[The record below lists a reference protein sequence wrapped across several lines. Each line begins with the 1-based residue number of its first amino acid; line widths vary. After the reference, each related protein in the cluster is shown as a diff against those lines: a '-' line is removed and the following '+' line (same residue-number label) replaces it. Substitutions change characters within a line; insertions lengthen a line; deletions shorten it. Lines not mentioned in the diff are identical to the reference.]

1 MRKLNRKW
9 QMLLYACSGF
19 GVNLLNLMMGSYLCS
34 ALLVGDFGKNPVALA
49 NQTYV
54 GKDLVV
60 AGAWAVFGIIAKI
73 IDGVIDIPMAS
84 FTDRL
89 QTRFGRRRPAIIIGL
104 VPMIAAY
111 LLFLVVPHPQGVSW
125 LNTVYY
131 GLILCVFF
139 SFYTLTMV
147 TYYATF
153 TEIVETEDERNFMSN
168 VKSVCD
174 IFYFIVG
181 YVIVAMILKGLNV
194 RIVALITLPLV
205 FTMLIPLFM
214 IKEPSTKGKVVLDNG
229 TRTVNL
235 WESLKYT
242 FKNRAFILWMIVIFF
257 MNMGVNLF
265 LGGINE
271 YFVSVGLSQM
281 IVMACSFAPVP
292 FTLIL
297 YNFIIK
303 KKGFGFAFRYV
314 LLTYAAGMIC
324 MFFVGLIKEGGMLK
338 TILAIVSGIICSFAV
353 GALFAVAYSIPS
365 QLAADEE
372 KETGVSHSAMYFA
385 IQGVF
390 SGIATGV
397 AQYGILT
404 ALKTAS
410 KDKTGLTAMGFMT
423 LICGV
428 AMIASFI
435 CTFFL
440 PRQITH
446 IGLPDKNEPAEN

>member
-34 ALLVGDFGKNPVALA
+34 ALLIGGFRGDAILY
-49 NQTYV
+49 QTYN
-54 GKDLVV
+54 GSNLVV
-60 AGAWAVFGIIAKI
+60 AGVWAAFVLIAKI

-89 QTRFGRRRPAIIIGL
+89 QSRFGRRRPSIVIGMI
-104 VPMIAAY
+104 PMIAAY
-111 LLFLVVPHPQGVSW
+111 LLFLVIPHPQGESIW
-125 LNTVYY
+125 NTIYY
-131 GLILCVFF
+131 GVILCVFY

-153 TEIVETEDERNFMSN
+153 TEIVETEDERVFMSN

-174 IFYFIVG
+174 IFYFILG
-181 YVIVAMILKGLNV
+181 YVVVRAMLNSMNV
-194 RIVALITLPLV
+194 RPVALIVLPLV
-205 FTMLIPLFM
+205 LTMTIPLFM

-229 TRTVNL
+229 TRMVNL
-235 WESLKYT
+235 VESLKYT

-257 MNMGVNLF
+257 MNFGVNLF

-271 YFVSVGLSQM
+271 YFSFTGLNM
-281 IVMACSFAPVP
+281 IFIMACSFAPVP

-297 YNFIIK
+297 YNKIIK

-314 LLTYAAGMIC
+314 LLTYGLGMVC
-324 MFFVGLIKEGGMLK
+324 MFFVGLIPASMNTLK
-338 TILAIVSGIICSFAV
+338 TVLSIVSGIICSFAI
-353 GALFAVAYSIPS
+353 GALFAVAYSVPS

-390 SGIATGV
+390 SGIATGL
-397 AQYGILT
+397 AQGVVLV
-404 ALKTAS
+404 ALKKAS
-410 KDKTGLTAMGFMT
+410 EGRTGLAAMSFMT
-423 LICGV
+423 LICGLGMLV
-428 AMIASFI
+428 SFI

-446 IGLPDKNEPAEN
+446 IGLPDKNETEE

>member
-1 MRKLNRKW
+1 MRKLDRKW

-34 ALLVGDFGKNPVALA
+34 ALLIGGFKGNAILY
-49 NQTYV
+49 QTYN
-54 GKDLVV
+54 GNNLVI
-60 AGAWAVFGIIAKI
+60 AGVWATFVLIAKI

-89 QTRFGRRRPAIIIGL
+89 QTRFGRRRPSIVIGL

-111 LLFLVVPHPQGVSW
+111 LLFLVIPHPQGESL
-125 LNTVYY
+125 LNTLYY
-131 GLILCVFF
+131 GIILCVFY

-153 TEIVETEDERNFMSN
+153 TEIVETQDERNFMSN

-174 IFYFIVG
+174 IFYFIIG
-181 YVIVAMILKGLNV
+181 YVVVRAMLNNMNV
-194 RIVALITLPLV
+194 RLVALVVLPLV
-205 FTMLIPLFM
+205 LTMLIPLFM
-214 IKEPSTKGKVVLDNG
+214 IKEPSTKGKIVLDNG

-235 WESLKYT
+235 IESLKYT
-242 FKNRAFILWMIVIFF
+242 FKNRSFILWMIVIFF
-257 MNMGVNLF
+257 MNFGVNLF

-271 YFVSVGLSQM
+271 YFSFTGLNM
-281 IVMACSFAPVP
+281 IFIMACSFAPVP

-297 YNFIIK
+297 YNRIIK

-314 LLTYAAGMIC
+314 LLTYGVGMVC
-324 MFFVGLIKEGGMLK
+324 MFFVGLLPAALN
-338 TILAIVSGIICSFAV
+338 TLRTVLSIVSGIICSFAV
-353 GALFAVAYSIPS
+353 GALFAVAYSVPS

-390 SGIATGV
+390 SGIATGL
-397 AQYGILT
+397 AQGVVLV
-404 ALKTAS
+404 ALKKAS
-410 KDKTGLTAMGFMT
+410 EGRTGLAAMSFLT

-428 AMIASFI
+428 GMLVSFI
-435 CTFFL
+435 CTFLL
-440 PRQITH
+440 PKQITR
-446 IGLPDKNEPAEN
+446 IGLDEQDK

>member
-1 MRKLNRKW
+1 MRKLNRKR

-34 ALLVGDFGKNPVALA
+34 ALLIGGFRGDAILY
-49 NQTYV
+49 QTYN
-54 GKDLVV
+54 GSNLVV
-60 AGAWAVFGIIAKI
+60 AGVWAAFVLIAKI

-89 QTRFGRRRPAIIIGL
+89 QSRFGRRRPSIVIGMI
-104 VPMIAAY
+104 PMIAAY
-111 LLFLVVPHPQGVSW
+111 LLFLVIPHPQGESIW
-125 LNTVYY
+125 NTIYY
-131 GLILCVFF
+131 GVILCVFY

-153 TEIVETEDERNFMSN
+153 TEIVETEDERVFMSN

-174 IFYFIVG
+174 IFYFILG
-181 YVIVAMILKGLNV
+181 YVVVRAMLNSMNV
-194 RIVALITLPLV
+194 RPVALIVLPLV
-205 FTMLIPLFM
+205 LTMTIPLFM

-229 TRTVNL
+229 TRMVNL
-235 WESLKYT
+235 VESLKYT

-257 MNMGVNLF
+257 MNFGVNLF

-271 YFVSVGLSQM
+271 YFSFTGLNM
-281 IVMACSFAPVP
+281 IFIMACSFAPVP

-297 YNFIIK
+297 YNKIIK

-314 LLTYAAGMIC
+314 LLTYGLGMVC
-324 MFFVGLIKEGGMLK
+324 MFFVGLIPASMNTLK
-338 TILAIVSGIICSFAV
+338 TVLSIVSGIICSFAI
-353 GALFAVAYSIPS
+353 GALFAVAYSVPS

-390 SGIATGV
+390 SGVATGL
-397 AQYGILT
+397 AQGVVLV
-404 ALKTAS
+404 ALKKAS
-410 KDKTGLTAMGFMT
+410 EGRTGLAAMSFLT
-423 LICGV
+423 LICGLGMLV
-428 AMIASFI
+428 SFI

-446 IGLPDKNEPAEN
+446 IGLPDKNEPEE

>member
-34 ALLVGDFGKNPVALA
+34 ALLIGGFRGDAILY
-49 NQTYV
+49 QTYN
-54 GKDLVV
+54 GSNLVV
-60 AGAWAVFGIIAKI
+60 AGVWAAFVLIAKI

-89 QTRFGRRRPAIIIGL
+89 QSRFGRRRPSIVIGMI
-104 VPMIAAY
+104 PMIAAY
-111 LLFLVVPHPQGVSW
+111 LLFLVIPHPQGESIW
-125 LNTVYY
+125 NTIYY
-131 GLILCVFF
+131 GVILCVFY

-153 TEIVETEDERNFMSN
+153 TEIVETEDERVFMSN

-174 IFYFIVG
+174 IFYFIIG
-181 YVIVAMILKGLNV
+181 YVVVRAMLNSMNV
-194 RIVALITLPLV
+194 RPVALIVLPLV
-205 FTMLIPLFM
+205 LTMTIPLFM

-229 TRTVNL
+229 TRMVNL
-235 WESLKYT
+235 VESLKYT

-257 MNMGVNLF
+257 MNFGVNLF

-271 YFVSVGLSQM
+271 YFSFTGLNM
-281 IVMACSFAPVP
+281 IFIMACSFAPVP

-297 YNFIIK
+297 YNRIIK

-314 LLTYAAGMIC
+314 LLTYGLGMVC
-324 MFFVGLIKEGGMLK
+324 MFFVGLIPASMNTLK
-338 TILAIVSGIICSFAV
+338 TVLSIVSGIICSFAV
-353 GALFAVAYSIPS
+353 GALFAVAYSVPS

-372 KETGVSHSAMYFA
+372 QETGVSHSAMYFA

-390 SGIATGV
+390 SGVATGL
-397 AQYGILT
+397 AQGVVLV
-404 ALKTAS
+404 ALKKAS
-410 KDKTGLTAMGFMT
+410 EGRTGLAAMSFMT
-423 LICGV
+423 LICGLGMLV
-428 AMIASFI
+428 SFI

-446 IGLPDKNEPAEN
+446 IGLPDKNETEE

>member
-1 MRKLNRKW
+1 MRKLDRKW

-34 ALLVGDFGKNPVALA
+34 ALLIGGFKGNAILY
-49 NQTYV
+49 QTYN
-54 GKDLVV
+54 GNNLVI
-60 AGAWAVFGIIAKI
+60 AGVWATFVLIAKI

-89 QTRFGRRRPAIIIGL
+89 QTRFGRRRPSIIIGL

-111 LLFLVVPHPQGVSW
+111 LLFLVIPHPQGESL
-125 LNTVYY
+125 LNTLYY
-131 GLILCVFF
+131 GIILCVFY

-153 TEIVETEDERNFMSN
+153 TEIVETQDERNFMSN

-174 IFYFIVG
+174 IFYFIIG
-181 YVIVAMILKGLNV
+181 YVVVRAMLNNMNV
-194 RIVALITLPLV
+194 RLVALVVLPLV
-205 FTMLIPLFM
+205 LTMLIPLFM
-214 IKEPSTKGKVVLDNG
+214 IKEPSTKGKIVLDNG

-235 WESLKYT
+235 IESLKYT
-242 FKNRAFILWMIVIFF
+242 FKNRSFILWMIVIFF
-257 MNMGVNLF
+257 MNFGVNLF

-271 YFVSVGLSQM
+271 YFSFTGLNM
-281 IVMACSFAPVP
+281 IFIMACSFAPVP

-297 YNFIIK
+297 YNRIIK

-314 LLTYAAGMIC
+314 LLTYGVGMVC
-324 MFFVGLIKEGGMLK
+324 MFFVGLLPAALN
-338 TILAIVSGIICSFAV
+338 TLRTVLSIVSGIICSFAV
-353 GALFAVAYSIPS
+353 GALFAVAYSVPS

-390 SGIATGV
+390 SGIATGL
-397 AQYGILT
+397 AQGVVLV
-404 ALKTAS
+404 ALKKAS
-410 KDKTGLTAMGFMT
+410 EGRTGLAAMSFLT

-428 AMIASFI
+428 GMLVSFL
-435 CTFFL
+435 CTFLL
-440 PRQITH
+440 PKQITR
-446 IGLPDKNEPAEN
+446 IGLDEQDK

>member
-34 ALLVGDFGKNPVALA
+34 ALLVGDFAKNPVALA
-49 NQTYV
+49 NQTFV

-89 QTRFGRRRPAIIIGL
+89 QTRFGRRRPALIIGL

-111 LLFLVVPHPQGVSW
+111 LLFLIVPRPQGISW

-131 GLILCVFF
+131 FAILCVFF

-181 YVIVAMILKGLNV
+181 YVVVAAILKGLNV
-194 RIVALITLPLV
+194 RIVALIVLPLV
-205 FTMLIPLFM
+205 LTMLIPLFM
-214 IKEPSTKGKVVLDNG
+214 IKEESTKGKVVLDNG

-235 WESLKYT
+235 IDSIRYT

-257 MNMGVNLF
+257 MNFGVNLF

-297 YNFIIK
+297 YNRIIK

-324 MFFVGLIKEGGMLK
+324 MFLVGLLAPNGMIK
-338 TILAIVSGIICSFAV
+338 TVAAIVSGIICSFAV

-390 SGIATGV
+390 SGVATGL
-397 AQYGILT
+397 AQYGVLT
-404 ALKTAS
+404 LLKKLS
-410 KDKTGLTAMGFMT
+410 EGKTGFTAMGFMT

-428 AMIASFI
+428 GMIVSFI

-440 PRQITH
+440 PKQITH
-446 IGLPDKNEPAEN
+446 IGLNDKNKSEK

>member
-34 ALLVGDFGKNPVALA
+34 ALLIGGFRGDAILY
-49 NQTYV
+49 QTYN
-54 GKDLVV
+54 GSNLVV
-60 AGAWAVFGIIAKI
+60 AGVWAAFVLIAKI

-89 QTRFGRRRPAIIIGL
+89 QSRFGRRRPSIVIGMI
-104 VPMIAAY
+104 PMIAAY
-111 LLFLVVPHPQGVSW
+111 LLFLVIPHPQGESIW
-125 LNTVYY
+125 NTIYY
-131 GLILCVFF
+131 GVILCVFY

-153 TEIVETEDERNFMSN
+153 TEIVETEDERVFMSN

-174 IFYFIVG
+174 IFYFILG
-181 YVIVAMILKGLNV
+181 YVVVRAMLNSMNV
-194 RIVALITLPLV
+194 RPVALIVLPLV
-205 FTMLIPLFM
+205 LTMTIPLFM

-229 TRTVNL
+229 TRMVNL
-235 WESLKYT
+235 VESLKYT

-257 MNMGVNLF
+257 MNFGVNLF

-271 YFVSVGLSQM
+271 YFSFTGLNM
-281 IVMACSFAPVP
+281 IFIMACSFAPVP

-297 YNFIIK
+297 YNRIIK

-314 LLTYAAGMIC
+314 LLTYGLGMVC
-324 MFFVGLIKEGGMLK
+324 MFFVGLIPASMNTLK
-338 TILAIVSGIICSFAV
+338 TVLSIVSGIICSFAV
-353 GALFAVAYSIPS
+353 GALFAVAYSVPS

-372 KETGVSHSAMYFA
+372 QETGVSHSAMYFA

-390 SGIATGV
+390 SGVATGL
-397 AQYGILT
+397 AQGVVLV
-404 ALKTAS
+404 ALKKAS
-410 KDKTGLTAMGFMT
+410 EGRTGLAAMSFMT
-423 LICGV
+423 LICGLGMLV
-428 AMIASFI
+428 SFI

-446 IGLPDKNEPAEN
+446 IGLPDKNEPEE

>member
-1 MRKLNRKW
+1 MRKLDRKW

-34 ALLVGDFGKNPVALA
+34 ALLIGGFKGNAILY
-49 NQTYV
+49 QTYN
-54 GKDLVV
+54 GNNLVI
-60 AGAWAVFGIIAKI
+60 AGVWATFVLIAKI

-89 QTRFGRRRPAIIIGL
+89 QTRFGRRRPSIIIGL

-111 LLFLVVPHPQGVSW
+111 LLFLVIPHPQGESL
-125 LNTVYY
+125 LNTLYY
-131 GLILCVFF
+131 GIILCVFY

-153 TEIVETEDERNFMSN
+153 TEIVETQDERNFMSN

-174 IFYFIVG
+174 IFYFIIG
-181 YVIVAMILKGLNV
+181 YVVVRAMLNNMNV
-194 RIVALITLPLV
+194 RLVALVVLPLV
-205 FTMLIPLFM
+205 LTMLIPLFM
-214 IKEPSTKGKVVLDNG
+214 IKEPSTKGKIVLDNG

-235 WESLKYT
+235 IESLKYT
-242 FKNRAFILWMIVIFF
+242 FQNRSFILWMIVIFF
-257 MNMGVNLF
+257 MNFGVNLF

-271 YFVSVGLSQM
+271 YFSFTGLNM
-281 IVMACSFAPVP
+281 IFIMACSFAPVP

-297 YNFIIK
+297 YNRIIK

-314 LLTYAAGMIC
+314 LLTYGVGMVC
-324 MFFVGLIKEGGMLK
+324 MFFVGLLPAALN
-338 TILAIVSGIICSFAV
+338 TLRTVLSIVSGIICSFAV
-353 GALFAVAYSIPS
+353 GALFAVAYSVPS

-390 SGIATGV
+390 SGIATGL
-397 AQYGILT
+397 AQGVVLV
-404 ALKTAS
+404 ALKKAS
-410 KDKTGLTAMGFMT
+410 EGRTGLAAMSFLT

-428 AMIASFI
+428 GMLVSFI
-435 CTFFL
+435 CTFLL
-440 PRQITH
+440 PKQITR
-446 IGLPDKNEPAEN
+446 IGLDEQDK

>member
-19 GVNLLNLMMGSYLCS
+19 GVNLLNLMMGTYLCS
-34 ALLVGDFGKNPVALA
+34 ALLVGGFQGKAILM
-49 NQTYV
+49 QTYT
-54 GKDLVV
+54 GSDLVV
-60 AGAWAVFGIIAKI
+60 AGVWATFVLIAKI

-104 VPMIAAY
+104 VPMIIAY
-111 LLFLVVPHPQGVSW
+111 LLFLVIPNPQGATL
-125 LNTVYY
+125 LNTIYF
-131 GLILCVFF
+131 GLVLCVFY

-153 TEIVETEDERNFMSN
+153 TEIVETDMERAFLSN

-174 IFYFIVG
+174 VVYFILG
-181 YVIVAMILKGLNV
+181 YVVVRAMLNGLNV
-194 RIVALITLPLV
+194 RLVALLVLPLV
-205 FTMLIPLFM
+205 LTMLIPLFM
-214 IKEPSTKGKVVLDNG
+214 IKEPSTKGTRILANG

-235 WESLKYT
+235 FKSVAYT
-242 FKNRAFILWMIVIFF
+242 FKNRSFILWMIVILF
-257 MNMGVNLF
+257 MNFGVNLF

-271 YFVSVGLSQM
+271 YFSYTGLNM
-281 IVMACSFAPVP
+281 IFIMGCSFAPVP

-297 YNFIIK
+297 YNRIIK

-314 LLTYAAGMIC
+314 LLTYAVGMIC
-324 MFFVGLIKEGGMLK
+324 MFFVGLIPREQELLR
-338 TILAIVSGIICSFAV
+338 TIMSIVSGLICSFAV

-372 KETGVSHSAMYFA
+372 QETGVSHSAMFFA

-390 SGIATGV
+390 SGIATGI
-397 AQYGILT
+397 AQGPVLV
-404 ALKTAS
+404 ALKDAS
-410 KDKTGLTAMGFMT
+410 KNVPEGAIGAMTYMT
-423 LICGV
+423 LICGI
-428 AMIASFI
+428 AMIVSFAF
-435 CTFFL
+435 TFFL
-440 PRQITH
+440 PKKITH
-446 IGLPDKNEPAEN
+446 IGLNDKKEPEV

>member
-34 ALLVGDFGKNPVALA
+34 ALLIGGFRGDAILY
-49 NQTYV
+49 QTYN
-54 GKDLVV
+54 GSNLVV
-60 AGAWAVFGIIAKI
+60 AGVWAAFVLIAKI

-89 QTRFGRRRPAIIIGL
+89 QSRFGRRRPSIVIGMI
-104 VPMIAAY
+104 PMIAAY
-111 LLFLVVPHPQGVSW
+111 LLFLVIPHPQGESIW
-125 LNTVYY
+125 NTIYY
-131 GLILCVFF
+131 GVILCVFY

-153 TEIVETEDERNFMSN
+153 TEIVETEDERVFMSN

-174 IFYFIVG
+174 IFYFILG
-181 YVIVAMILKGLNV
+181 YVVVRAMLNSMNV
-194 RIVALITLPLV
+194 RPVALIVLPLV
-205 FTMLIPLFM
+205 LTMTIPLFM

-235 WESLKYT
+235 VESLKYT
-242 FKNRAFILWMIVIFF
+242 FKNRAFVLWMIVIFF
-257 MNMGVNLF
+257 MNFGVNLF

-271 YFVSVGLSQM
+271 YFSFTGLNM
-281 IVMACSFAPVP
+281 IFIMACSFAPVP

-297 YNFIIK
+297 YNKIIK

-314 LLTYAAGMIC
+314 LLTYGLGMVC
-324 MFFVGLIKEGGMLK
+324 MFFVGLIPASMNTLK
-338 TILAIVSGIICSFAV
+338 TVLSIVSGIICSFAV
-353 GALFAVAYSIPS
+353 GALFAVAYSVPS

-372 KETGVSHSAMYFA
+372 QETGVSHSAMYFA

-390 SGIATGV
+390 SGVATGL
-397 AQYGILT
+397 AQGVVLV
-404 ALKTAS
+404 ALKKAS
-410 KDKTGLTAMGFMT
+410 EGRTGLAAMSFMT
-423 LICGV
+423 LICGLGMLV
-428 AMIASFI
+428 SFI

-446 IGLPDKNEPAEN
+446 IGLPDKNEPEE

>member
-34 ALLVGDFGKNPVALA
+34 ALLIGGFKGDAILY
-49 NQTYV
+49 QTYN
-54 GKDLVV
+54 GNNLVV
-60 AGAWAVFGIIAKI
+60 AAAWATFVLIAKI

-89 QTRFGRRRPAIIIGL
+89 QTRFGRRRPSIIIGM

-111 LLFLVVPHPQGVSW
+111 LLFLVIPHQQGESW
-125 LNTVYY
+125 LNTIYY
-131 GLILCVFF
+131 GVILCVFY

-174 IFYFIVG
+174 IFYFILG
-181 YVIVAMILKGLNV
+181 YVVVRAMLNNMNV
-194 RIVALITLPLV
+194 RPVALIVLPLV
-205 FTMLIPLFM
+205 LTMTIPLFM

-229 TRTVNL
+229 THTVNL
-235 WESLKYT
+235 VESLKYT

-257 MNMGVNLF
+257 MNFGVNLF

-271 YFVSVGLSQM
+271 YFSFTGLNM
-281 IVMACSFAPVP
+281 IFIMACSFAPVP

-297 YNFIIK
+297 YNKIIK

-314 LLTYAAGMIC
+314 LLTYGAGMVC
-324 MFFVGLIKEGGMLK
+324 MFFVGLINPELN
-338 TILAIVSGIICSFAV
+338 TLRTVLSIVSGIICSFAV
-353 GALFAVAYSIPS
+353 GALFAVAYSVPS

-372 KETGVSHSAMYFA
+372 QETGVSHSAMYFA

-390 SGIATGV
+390 SGVATGL
-397 AQYGILT
+397 AQGVVLV
-404 ALKTAS
+404 ALKKAS
-410 KDKTGLTAMGFMT
+410 EGHTGLAAMSFMT
-423 LICGV
+423 LICGLGMLV
-428 AMIASFI
+428 SFL

-446 IGLPDKNEPAEN
+446 IGLSDKNEPEA

>member
-34 ALLVGDFGKNPVALA
+34 ALLIGGFRGDAILY
-49 NQTYV
+49 QTYN
-54 GKDLVV
+54 GSNLVV
-60 AGAWAVFGIIAKI
+60 AGVWAAFVLIAKI

-89 QTRFGRRRPAIIIGL
+89 QSRFGRRRPSIVIGMI
-104 VPMIAAY
+104 PMIAAY
-111 LLFLVVPHPQGVSW
+111 LLFLVIPHPQGESIW
-125 LNTVYY
+125 NTIYY
-131 GLILCVFF
+131 GVILCVFY

-153 TEIVETEDERNFMSN
+153 TEIVETEDERVFMSN

-174 IFYFIVG
+174 IFYFILG
-181 YVIVAMILKGLNV
+181 YVVVRAMLNSMNV
-194 RIVALITLPLV
+194 RPVALIVLPLV
-205 FTMLIPLFM
+205 LTMTIPLFM
-214 IKEPSTKGKVVLDNG
+214 IKEPSTKGKIVLDNG

-235 WESLKYT
+235 VESLKYT
-242 FKNRAFILWMIVIFF
+242 FKNRAFVLWMIVIFF
-257 MNMGVNLF
+257 MNFGVNLF

-271 YFVSVGLSQM
+271 YFSFTGLNM
-281 IVMACSFAPVP
+281 IFIMACSFAPVP

-297 YNFIIK
+297 YNKIIK

-314 LLTYAAGMIC
+314 LLTYGLGMVC
-324 MFFVGLIKEGGMLK
+324 MFFVGLIPASMNTLK
-338 TILAIVSGIICSFAV
+338 TVLSIVSGIICSFAV
-353 GALFAVAYSIPS
+353 GALFAVAYSVPS

-372 KETGVSHSAMYFA
+372 QETGVSHSAMYFA

-390 SGIATGV
+390 SGVATGL
-397 AQYGILT
+397 AQGVVLV
-404 ALKTAS
+404 ALKKAS
-410 KDKTGLTAMGFMT
+410 EGRTGLAAMSFMT
-423 LICGV
+423 LICGLGMLV
-428 AMIASFI
+428 SFI

-446 IGLPDKNEPAEN
+446 IGLPDKNEPEE

>member
-34 ALLVGDFGKNPVALA
+34 ALLIGGFKGDAILY
-49 NQTYV
+49 QTYN
-54 GKDLVV
+54 GNNLVV
-60 AGAWAVFGIIAKI
+60 AAAWATFVLIAKI

-89 QTRFGRRRPAIIIGL
+89 QTRFGRRRPSIIIGM

-111 LLFLVVPHPQGVSW
+111 LLFLVIPHPQGESW
-125 LNTVYY
+125 LNTIYY
-131 GLILCVFF
+131 GVILCVFY

-174 IFYFIVG
+174 IFYFILG
-181 YVIVAMILKGLNV
+181 YVVVRAMLNNMNV
-194 RIVALITLPLV
+194 RPVALIVLPLV
-205 FTMLIPLFM
+205 LTMTIPLFM

-229 TRTVNL
+229 THTVNL
-235 WESLKYT
+235 VESLKYT

-257 MNMGVNLF
+257 MNFGVNLF

-271 YFVSVGLSQM
+271 YFSFTGLNM
-281 IVMACSFAPVP
+281 IFIMACSFAPVP

-297 YNFIIK
+297 YNKIIK

-314 LLTYAAGMIC
+314 LLTYGAGMVC
-324 MFFVGLIKEGGMLK
+324 MFFVGLINPELN
-338 TILAIVSGIICSFAV
+338 TLRTVLSIVSGIICSFAV
-353 GALFAVAYSIPS
+353 GALFAVAYSVPS

-372 KETGVSHSAMYFA
+372 QETGVSHSAMYFA

-390 SGIATGV
+390 SGVATGL
-397 AQYGILT
+397 AQGVVLV
-404 ALKTAS
+404 ALKKAS
-410 KDKTGLTAMGFMT
+410 EGHTGLAAMSFMT
-423 LICGV
+423 LICGLGMLV
-428 AMIASFI
+428 SFL

-446 IGLPDKNEPAEN
+446 IGLSDKNEPEA

>member
-34 ALLVGDFGKNPVALA
+34 ALLIGGFRGDAILY
-49 NQTYV
+49 QTYN
-54 GKDLVV
+54 GSNLVV
-60 AGAWAVFGIIAKI
+60 AGVWAAFVLIAKI

-89 QTRFGRRRPAIIIGL
+89 QSRFGRRRPSIVIGMI
-104 VPMIAAY
+104 PMIAAY
-111 LLFLVVPHPQGVSW
+111 LLFLVIPHPQGESIW
-125 LNTVYY
+125 NTIYY
-131 GLILCVFF
+131 GVILCVFY

-153 TEIVETEDERNFMSN
+153 TEIVETEDERVFMSN

-174 IFYFIVG
+174 IFYFILG
-181 YVIVAMILKGLNV
+181 YVVVRAMLNSMNV
-194 RIVALITLPLV
+194 RPVALIVLPLV
-205 FTMLIPLFM
+205 LTMTIPLFM

-235 WESLKYT
+235 VESLKYT

-257 MNMGVNLF
+257 MNFGVNLF

-271 YFVSVGLSQM
+271 YFSFTGLNM
-281 IVMACSFAPVP
+281 IFIMACSFAPVP

-297 YNFIIK
+297 YNKIIK

-314 LLTYAAGMIC
+314 LLTYGLGMVC
-324 MFFVGLIKEGGMLK
+324 MFFVGLIPASMNTLK
-338 TILAIVSGIICSFAV
+338 TVLSIVSGIICSFAV
-353 GALFAVAYSIPS
+353 GALFAVAYSVPS

-372 KETGVSHSAMYFA
+372 QETGVSHSAMYFA

-390 SGIATGV
+390 SGVATGL
-397 AQYGILT
+397 AQGVVLV
-404 ALKTAS
+404 ALKKAS
-410 KDKTGLTAMGFMT
+410 EGRTGLAAMSFMT
-423 LICGV
+423 LICGLGMLV
-428 AMIASFI
+428 SFI

-446 IGLPDKNEPAEN
+446 IGLPDKNEPEE

>member
-1 MRKLNRKW
+1 MRKLTRKW

-34 ALLVGDFGKNPVALA
+34 ALLIGGFKGDAIIY
-49 NQTYV
+49 QTYN
-54 GKDLVV
+54 GSNLVV
-60 AGAWAVFGIIAKI
+60 AGVWATFVLIAKI

-89 QTRFGRRRPAIIIGL
+89 QTRFGRRRPAILIGL

-111 LLFLVVPHPQGVSW
+111 LLFLVIQHPQGESL
-125 LNTVYY
+125 LNTIYF
-131 GLILCVFF
+131 GLILCVFY

-168 VKSVCD
+168 IKSVCD
-174 IFYFIVG
+174 IFYFILG
-181 YVIVAMILKGLNV
+181 YVVVRAMLNSMNV
-194 RIVALITLPLV
+194 RLVALLVLPIVL
-205 FTMLIPLFM
+205 TMLIPLFM

-235 WESLKYT
+235 IESLKYT
-242 FKNRAFILWMIVIFF
+242 FKNRAFVLWMIVIFF
-257 MNMGVNLF
+257 MNFGVNLF

-271 YFVSVGLSQM
+271 YFSFTGLNM
-281 IVMACSFAPVP
+281 IFIMACSFAPVP

-297 YNFIIK
+297 YNHIIK
-303 KKGFGFAFRYV
+303 KKGFGFAFRYI
-314 LLTYAAGMIC
+314 LLTYGAGMVC
-324 MFFVGLIKEGGMLK
+324 MFFVGLINPELNTLR
-338 TILAIVSGIICSFAV
+338 TILSIVSGIICSFAV
-353 GALFAVAYSIPS
+353 GALFAVAYSVPS

-390 SGIATGV
+390 SGVATGL
-397 AQYGILT
+397 AQGVVLV
-404 ALKTAS
+404 ALKKAS
-410 KDKTGLTAMGFMT
+410 EGHTGLAAMSFMT
-423 LICGV
+423 LICGLG
-428 AMIASFI
+428 MLLSFI

-446 IGLPDKNEPAEN
+446 IGLPDKNE

>member
-1 MRKLNRKW
+1 MRKLDRKW

-34 ALLVGDFGKNPVALA
+34 ALLIGGFKGNAILY
-49 NQTYV
+49 QTYN
-54 GKDLVV
+54 GNNLVI
-60 AGAWAVFGIIAKI
+60 AGVWATFVLIAKI

-89 QTRFGRRRPAIIIGL
+89 QTRFGRRRPSIVIGL

-111 LLFLVVPHPQGVSW
+111 LLFLVIPHPQGESL
-125 LNTVYY
+125 LNTLYY
-131 GLILCVFF
+131 GIILCVFY

-153 TEIVETEDERNFMSN
+153 TEIVETQDERNFMSN

-174 IFYFIVG
+174 IFYFIIG
-181 YVIVAMILKGLNV
+181 YVVVRAMLNNMNV
-194 RIVALITLPLV
+194 RLVALVVLPLV
-205 FTMLIPLFM
+205 LTMLIPLFM
-214 IKEPSTKGKVVLDNG
+214 IKEPSTKGKIVLDNG

-235 WESLKYT
+235 IESLKYT
-242 FKNRAFILWMIVIFF
+242 FQNRSFILWMIVIFF
-257 MNMGVNLF
+257 MNFGVNLF

-271 YFVSVGLSQM
+271 YFSFTGLNM
-281 IVMACSFAPVP
+281 IFIMACSFAPVP

-297 YNFIIK
+297 YNRIIK

-314 LLTYAAGMIC
+314 LLTYGVGMVC
-324 MFFVGLIKEGGMLK
+324 MFFVGLLPATMNTLR
-338 TILAIVSGIICSFAV
+338 TVLSIVSGIICSFAV
-353 GALFAVAYSIPS
+353 GALFAVAYSVPS

-390 SGIATGV
+390 SGIATGL
-397 AQYGILT
+397 AQGVVLV
-404 ALKTAS
+404 ALKKAS
-410 KDKTGLTAMGFMT
+410 EGRTGLAAMSFLT

-428 AMIASFI
+428 GMLVSFL
-435 CTFFL
+435 CTFLL
-440 PRQITH
+440 PKQITR
-446 IGLPDKNEPAEN
+446 IGLDEQDK

>member
-34 ALLVGDFGKNPVALA
+34 ALLIGGFRGDAILY
-49 NQTYV
+49 QTYN
-54 GKDLVV
+54 GSNLVV
-60 AGAWAVFGIIAKI
+60 AGVWAAFVLIAKI

-89 QTRFGRRRPAIIIGL
+89 QSRFGRRRPSIVIGMI
-104 VPMIAAY
+104 PMIAAY
-111 LLFLVVPHPQGVSW
+111 LLFLVIPHPQGESIW
-125 LNTVYY
+125 NTIYY
-131 GLILCVFF
+131 GVILCVFY

-153 TEIVETEDERNFMSN
+153 TEIVETEDERVFMSN

-174 IFYFIVG
+174 IFYFIIG
-181 YVIVAMILKGLNV
+181 YVVVRAMLNSMNV
-194 RIVALITLPLV
+194 RPVALIVLPLV
-205 FTMLIPLFM
+205 LTMTIPLFM

-229 TRTVNL
+229 TRMVNL
-235 WESLKYT
+235 VESLKYT

-257 MNMGVNLF
+257 MNFGVNLF

-271 YFVSVGLSQM
+271 YFSFTGLNM
-281 IVMACSFAPVP
+281 IFIMACSFAPVP

-297 YNFIIK
+297 YNRIIK

-314 LLTYAAGMIC
+314 LLTYGLGMVC
-324 MFFVGLIKEGGMLK
+324 MFFVGLIPASMNTLK
-338 TILAIVSGIICSFAV
+338 TVLSIVSGIICSFAV
-353 GALFAVAYSIPS
+353 GALLAVAYSVPS

-372 KETGVSHSAMYFA
+372 QETGVSHSAMYFA

-390 SGIATGV
+390 SGVATGL
-397 AQYGILT
+397 AQGVVLV
-404 ALKTAS
+404 ALKKAS
-410 KDKTGLTAMGFMT
+410 EGRTGLAAMSFMT
-423 LICGV
+423 LICGLGMLV
-428 AMIASFI
+428 SFI

-446 IGLPDKNEPAEN
+446 IGLPDKNETEE

>member
-34 ALLVGDFGKNPVALA
+34 ALLIGGFRGDAILY
-49 NQTYV
+49 QTYN
-54 GKDLVV
+54 GSNLVV
-60 AGAWAVFGIIAKI
+60 AGVWAAFVLIAKI

-89 QTRFGRRRPAIIIGL
+89 QSRFGRRRPSIVIGMI
-104 VPMIAAY
+104 PMIAAY
-111 LLFLVVPHPQGVSW
+111 LLFLVIPHPQGESIW
-125 LNTVYY
+125 NTIYY
-131 GLILCVFF
+131 GVILCVFY

-153 TEIVETEDERNFMSN
+153 TEIVETEDERVFMSN

-174 IFYFIVG
+174 IFYFILG
-181 YVIVAMILKGLNV
+181 YVVVRAMLNSMNV
-194 RIVALITLPLV
+194 RPVALIVLPLV
-205 FTMLIPLFM
+205 LTMTIPLFM

-229 TRTVNL
+229 TRMVNL
-235 WESLKYT
+235 VESLKYT
-242 FKNRAFILWMIVIFF
+242 FQNRAFILWMIVIFF
-257 MNMGVNLF
+257 MNFGVNLF

-271 YFVSVGLSQM
+271 YFSFTGLNM
-281 IVMACSFAPVP
+281 IFIMACSFAPVP

-297 YNFIIK
+297 YNKIIK

-314 LLTYAAGMIC
+314 LLTYGLGMVC
-324 MFFVGLIKEGGMLK
+324 MFFVGLIPASMNTLK
-338 TILAIVSGIICSFAV
+338 TVLSIVSGIICSFAV
-353 GALFAVAYSIPS
+353 GALFAVAYSVPS

-372 KETGVSHSAMYFA
+372 QETGVSHSAMYFA

-390 SGIATGV
+390 SGVATGL
-397 AQYGILT
+397 AQGVVLV
-404 ALKTAS
+404 ALKKAS
-410 KDKTGLTAMGFMT
+410 EGRTGLAAMSFMT
-423 LICGV
+423 LICGLGMLV
-428 AMIASFI
+428 SFI

-446 IGLPDKNEPAEN
+446 IGLPDKNEPEE

>member
-34 ALLVGDFGKNPVALA
+34 ALLVGDFAKNPVALA
-49 NQTYV
+49 NQTFV

-89 QTRFGRRRPAIIIGL
+89 QTRFGRRRPALIIGL

-111 LLFLVVPHPQGVSW
+111 LLFLIVPRPQGISW

-131 GLILCVFF
+131 FAILCVFF

-181 YVIVAMILKGLNV
+181 YVVVAAILKGLNV
-194 RIVALITLPLV
+194 RIVALIVLPLV
-205 FTMLIPLFM
+205 LTMLIPLFM
-214 IKEPSTKGKVVLDNG
+214 IKEESTKGKVVLDNG

-235 WESLKYT
+235 IDSIRYT

-257 MNMGVNLF
+257 MNFGVNLF

-271 YFVSVGLSQM
+271 YFSFTGLNM
-281 IVMACSFAPVP
+281 IFIMACSFAPVP

-297 YNFIIK
+297 YNKIIK

-314 LLTYAAGMIC
+314 LLTYGAGMVC
-324 MFFVGLIKEGGMLK
+324 MFFVGLINPELN
-338 TILAIVSGIICSFAV
+338 TLRTVLSIVSGIICSFAV
-353 GALFAVAYSIPS
+353 GALFAVAYSVPS

-372 KETGVSHSAMYFA
+372 QETGVSHSAMYFA

-390 SGIATGV
+390 SGVATGL
-397 AQYGILT
+397 AQGVVLV
-404 ALKTAS
+404 ALKKAS
-410 KDKTGLTAMGFMT
+410 EGHTGLAAMSFMT
-423 LICGV
+423 LICGLGMLV
-428 AMIASFI
+428 SFL

-446 IGLPDKNEPAEN
+446 IGLSDKNEPEA

>member
-34 ALLVGDFGKNPVALA
+34 ALLIGGFRGDAILY
-49 NQTYV
+49 QTYN
-54 GKDLVV
+54 GSNLVV
-60 AGAWAVFGIIAKI
+60 AGVWAAFVLIAKI

-89 QTRFGRRRPAIIIGL
+89 QSRFGRRRPSIVIGMI
-104 VPMIAAY
+104 PMIAAY
-111 LLFLVVPHPQGVSW
+111 LLFLVIPHPQGESIW
-125 LNTVYY
+125 NTIYY
-131 GLILCVFF
+131 GVILCVFY

-153 TEIVETEDERNFMSN
+153 TEIVETEDERVFMSN

-174 IFYFIVG
+174 IFYFIIG
-181 YVIVAMILKGLNV
+181 YVVVRAMLNSMNV
-194 RIVALITLPLV
+194 RPVALIVLPLV
-205 FTMLIPLFM
+205 LTMTIPLFM

-235 WESLKYT
+235 VESLKYT

-257 MNMGVNLF
+257 MNFGVNLF

-271 YFVSVGLSQM
+271 YFSFTGLNM
-281 IVMACSFAPVP
+281 IFIMACSFAPVP

-297 YNFIIK
+297 YNRIIK

-314 LLTYAAGMIC
+314 LLTYGLGMVC
-324 MFFVGLIKEGGMLK
+324 MFFVGLIPASMNTLK
-338 TILAIVSGIICSFAV
+338 TVLSIVSGIICSFAV
-353 GALFAVAYSIPS
+353 GALFAVAYSVPS
-365 QLAADEE
+365 QPAADEE
-372 KETGVSHSAMYFA
+372 QETGVSHSAMYFA

-390 SGIATGV
+390 SGVATGL
-397 AQYGILT
+397 AQGVVLV
-404 ALKTAS
+404 ALKKAS
-410 KDKTGLTAMGFMT
+410 EGRTGLAAMSFMT
-423 LICGV
+423 LICGLGMLV
-428 AMIASFI
+428 SFI

-446 IGLPDKNEPAEN
+446 IGLPDKNEPEE

>member
-1 MRKLNRKW
+1 MQKLSRKW

-34 ALLVGDFGKNPVALA
+34 ALLIGGFKGDAIIY
-49 NQTYV
+49 QTYN
-54 GKDLVV
+54 GSNLVV
-60 AGAWAVFGIIAKI
+60 AGVWATFVLIAKI

-89 QTRFGRRRPAIIIGL
+89 QTRFGRRRPAIVIGM

-111 LLFLVVPHPQGVSW
+111 LLFLVIPHPQGESIW
-125 LNTVYY
+125 NTIYF
-131 GLILCVFF
+131 GLILCVFY

-174 IFYFIVG
+174 IFYFILG
-181 YVIVAMILKGLNV
+181 YVVVRAMLNSMNV
-194 RIVALITLPLV
+194 RVVALLVLPIVL
-205 FTMLIPLFM
+205 TMLIPLFM

-235 WESLKYT
+235 LESLKYT
-242 FKNRAFILWMIVIFF
+242 FKNRAFVLWMIVIFF
-257 MNMGVNLF
+257 MNFGVNLF

-271 YFVSVGLSQM
+271 YFSFTGLNM
-281 IVMACSFAPVP
+281 IFIMACSFAPVP

-297 YNFIIK
+297 YNHIIK
-303 KKGFGFAFRYV
+303 KKGFGFAFRYI
-314 LLTYAAGMIC
+314 LLTYGAGMVC
-324 MFFVGLIKEGGMLK
+324 MFFVGLINPELN
-338 TILAIVSGIICSFAV
+338 TLRTVLSIVSGIICSFAV
-353 GALFAVAYSIPS
+353 GALFAVAYSVPS

-390 SGIATGV
+390 SGVATGL
-397 AQYGILT
+397 AQGVVLV
-404 ALKTAS
+404 ALKKAS
-410 KDKTGLTAMGFMT
+410 EGHTGLAAMSFMT
-423 LICGV
+423 LICGLG
-428 AMIASFI
+428 MLLSFI

-446 IGLPDKNEPAEN
+446 IGLPDKNETEE

>member
-34 ALLVGDFGKNPVALA
+34 ALLIGGFKGDAILY
-49 NQTYV
+49 QTYN
-54 GKDLVV
+54 GSNLVV
-60 AGAWAVFGIIAKI
+60 AAAWATFVLIAKI

-89 QTRFGRRRPAIIIGL
+89 QTRFGRRRPSIIIGM

-111 LLFLVVPHPQGVSW
+111 LLFLVIPHPQGESW
-125 LNTVYY
+125 LNTIYY
-131 GLILCVFF
+131 GVILCVFY

-174 IFYFIVG
+174 IFYFILG
-181 YVIVAMILKGLNV
+181 YVVVRAMLNSMNV
-194 RIVALITLPLV
+194 RPVALIVLPLV
-205 FTMLIPLFM
+205 LTMTIPLFM

-235 WESLKYT
+235 VESLKYT
-242 FKNRAFILWMIVIFF
+242 FKNRAFVLWMIVIFF
-257 MNMGVNLF
+257 MNFGVNLF

-271 YFVSVGLSQM
+271 YFSFTGLNM
-281 IVMACSFAPVP
+281 IFIMACSFAPVP

-297 YNFIIK
+297 YNKIIK

-314 LLTYAAGMIC
+314 LLTYGAGMVC
-324 MFFVGLIKEGGMLK
+324 MFFVGLIPASLNALK
-338 TILAIVSGIICSFAV
+338 TALSIVSGIICSFAV
-353 GALFAVAYSIPS
+353 GALFAVAYSVPS

-372 KETGVSHSAMYFA
+372 QETGVSHSAMYFA

-390 SGIATGV
+390 SGVATGL
-397 AQYGILT
+397 AQGVVLV
-404 ALKTAS
+404 ALKKAS
-410 KDKTGLTAMGFMT
+410 EGKTGLAAMSFMT
-423 LICGV
+423 LICGLGMLV
-428 AMIASFI
+428 SFI

-446 IGLPDKNEPAEN
+446 IGLPDKNEPEA

>member
-34 ALLVGDFGKNPVALA
+34 ALLIGGFRGDAILY
-49 NQTYV
+49 QTYN
-54 GKDLVV
+54 GSNLVV
-60 AGAWAVFGIIAKI
+60 AGVWAAFVLIAKI

-89 QTRFGRRRPAIIIGL
+89 QSRFGRRRPSIVIGMI
-104 VPMIAAY
+104 PMIAAY
-111 LLFLVVPHPQGVSW
+111 LLFLVIPHPQGESIW
-125 LNTVYY
+125 NTIYY
-131 GLILCVFF
+131 GVILCVFY

-153 TEIVETEDERNFMSN
+153 TEIVETEDERVFMSN

-174 IFYFIVG
+174 IFYFILG
-181 YVIVAMILKGLNV
+181 YVVVRAMLNSMNV
-194 RIVALITLPLV
+194 RPVALIVLPLV
-205 FTMLIPLFM
+205 LTMTIPLFM

-235 WESLKYT
+235 VESLKYT
-242 FKNRAFILWMIVIFF
+242 FKNRAFVLWMIVIFF
-257 MNMGVNLF
+257 MNCGVNLF

-271 YFVSVGLSQM
+271 YFSFTGLNM
-281 IVMACSFAPVP
+281 IFIMACSFAPVP

-297 YNFIIK
+297 YNKIIK

-314 LLTYAAGMIC
+314 LLTYGLGMVC
-324 MFFVGLIKEGGMLK
+324 MFFVGLIPASMNTLK
-338 TILAIVSGIICSFAV
+338 TVLSIVSGIICSFAV
-353 GALFAVAYSIPS
+353 GALFAVAYSVPS

-372 KETGVSHSAMYFA
+372 QETGVSHSAMYFA

-390 SGIATGV
+390 SGVATGL
-397 AQYGILT
+397 AQGVVLV
-404 ALKTAS
+404 ALKKAS
-410 KDKTGLTAMGFMT
+410 EGRTGLAAMSFMT
-423 LICGV
+423 LICGLGMLV
-428 AMIASFI
+428 SFI

-446 IGLPDKNEPAEN
+446 IGLPDKNEPEE

>member
-1 MRKLNRKW
+1 MRKLDRKW

-34 ALLVGDFGKNPVALA
+34 ALLIGGFKGNAILY
-49 NQTYV
+49 QTYN
-54 GKDLVV
+54 GNNLVI
-60 AGAWAVFGIIAKI
+60 AGVWATFVLIAKI

-89 QTRFGRRRPAIIIGL
+89 QTRFGRRRPSIVIGL

-111 LLFLVVPHPQGVSW
+111 LLFLVIPHPQGESL
-125 LNTVYY
+125 LNTLYY
-131 GLILCVFF
+131 GIILCVFY

-153 TEIVETEDERNFMSN
+153 TEIVETQDERNFMSN

-174 IFYFIVG
+174 IFYFIIG
-181 YVIVAMILKGLNV
+181 YVVVRAMLNNMNV
-194 RIVALITLPLV
+194 RLVALVVLPLV
-205 FTMLIPLFM
+205 LTMLIPLFM
-214 IKEPSTKGKVVLDNG
+214 IKEPSTKGKIVLDNG

-235 WESLKYT
+235 IESLKYT
-242 FKNRAFILWMIVIFF
+242 FQNRSFILWMIVIFF
-257 MNMGVNLF
+257 MNFGVNLF

-271 YFVSVGLSQM
+271 YFSFTGLNM
-281 IVMACSFAPVP
+281 IFIMACSFAPVP

-297 YNFIIK
+297 YNRIIK

-314 LLTYAAGMIC
+314 LLTYGVGMVC
-324 MFFVGLIKEGGMLK
+324 MFFVGLLPAALN
-338 TILAIVSGIICSFAV
+338 TLRTVLSIVSGIICSFAV
-353 GALFAVAYSIPS
+353 GALFAVAYSVPS

-390 SGIATGV
+390 SGIATGL
-397 AQYGILT
+397 AQGVVLV
-404 ALKTAS
+404 ALKKAS
-410 KDKTGLTAMGFMT
+410 EGRTGLAAMSFLT

-428 AMIASFI
+428 GMLVSFL
-435 CTFFL
+435 CTFLL
-440 PRQITH
+440 PKQITR
-446 IGLPDKNEPAEN
+446 IGLDEQDK

>member
-34 ALLVGDFGKNPVALA
+34 ALLIGGFKGDAILY
-49 NQTYV
+49 QTYN
-54 GKDLVV
+54 GSNLVI
-60 AGAWAVFGIIAKI
+60 AAAWATFVLIAKI

-89 QTRFGRRRPAIIIGL
+89 QTRFGRRRPSIIIGM

-111 LLFLVVPHPQGVSW
+111 LLFLVIPHPQGESW
-125 LNTVYY
+125 LNTIYY
-131 GLILCVFF
+131 GVILCVFY

-174 IFYFIVG
+174 IFYFILG
-181 YVIVAMILKGLNV
+181 YVVVRAMLNNMNV
-194 RIVALITLPLV
+194 RPVALIVLPLV
-205 FTMLIPLFM
+205 LTMTIPLFM
-214 IKEPSTKGKVVLDNG
+214 IREPSTKGKVVLDNG

-235 WESLKYT
+235 VESLKYT

-257 MNMGVNLF
+257 MNFGVNLF

-271 YFVSVGLSQM
+271 YFSFTGLNM
-281 IVMACSFAPVP
+281 IFIMACSFAPVP

-297 YNFIIK
+297 YNKIIK

-314 LLTYAAGMIC
+314 LLTYGAGMVC
-324 MFFVGLIKEGGMLK
+324 MFFVGLINPELN
-338 TILAIVSGIICSFAV
+338 TLRTVLSIVSGIICSFAV
-353 GALFAVAYSIPS
+353 GALFAVAYSVPS

-372 KETGVSHSAMYFA
+372 QETGVSHSAMYFA

-390 SGIATGV
+390 SGVATGL
-397 AQYGILT
+397 AQGVVLV
-404 ALKTAS
+404 ALKKAS
-410 KDKTGLTAMGFMT
+410 EGHTGLAAMSFMT
-423 LICGV
+423 LICGLGMLV
-428 AMIASFI
+428 SFI

-446 IGLPDKNEPAEN
+446 IGLPDKNKPEE

>member
-34 ALLVGDFGKNPVALA
+34 ALLIGGFKGDAILY
-49 NQTYV
+49 QTYN
-54 GKDLVV
+54 GSNLVI
-60 AGAWAVFGIIAKI
+60 AAAWATFVLIAKI

-89 QTRFGRRRPAIIIGL
+89 QTRFGRRRPSIIIGM

-111 LLFLVVPHPQGVSW
+111 LLFLVIPHPQGESW
-125 LNTVYY
+125 LNTIYY
-131 GLILCVFF
+131 GVILCVFY

-174 IFYFIVG
+174 IFYFILG
-181 YVIVAMILKGLNV
+181 YVVVRAMLNNINV
-194 RIVALITLPLV
+194 RPVALIVLPLV
-205 FTMLIPLFM
+205 LTMTIPLFM
-214 IKEPSTKGKVVLDNG
+214 IREPSTKGKVVLDNG

-235 WESLKYT
+235 VESLKYT

-257 MNMGVNLF
+257 MNFGVNLF

-271 YFVSVGLSQM
+271 YFSFTGLNM
-281 IVMACSFAPVP
+281 IFIMACSFAPVP

-297 YNFIIK
+297 YNKIIK

-314 LLTYAAGMIC
+314 LLTYGAGMVC
-324 MFFVGLIKEGGMLK
+324 MFFVGLINPELN
-338 TILAIVSGIICSFAV
+338 TLRTVLSIVSGIICSFAV
-353 GALFAVAYSIPS
+353 GALFAVAYSVPS

-372 KETGVSHSAMYFA
+372 QETGVSHSAMYFA

-390 SGIATGV
+390 SGVATGL
-397 AQYGILT
+397 AQGVVLV
-404 ALKTAS
+404 ALKKAS
-410 KDKTGLTAMGFMT
+410 EGHTGLAAMSFMT
-423 LICGV
+423 LICGLGMLV
-428 AMIASFI
+428 SFI

-446 IGLPDKNEPAEN
+446 IGLPDKNKPEE

>member
-34 ALLVGDFGKNPVALA
+34 ALLIGGFRGDAILY
-49 NQTYV
+49 QTYN
-54 GKDLVV
+54 GSNLVV
-60 AGAWAVFGIIAKI
+60 AGVWAAFVLIAKI

-89 QTRFGRRRPAIIIGL
+89 QSRFGRRRPSIVIGMI
-104 VPMIAAY
+104 PMIAAY
-111 LLFLVVPHPQGVSW
+111 LLFLVIPHPQGESIW
-125 LNTVYY
+125 NTIYY
-131 GLILCVFF
+131 GVILCVFY

-153 TEIVETEDERNFMSN
+153 TEIVETEDERVFMSN

-174 IFYFIVG
+174 IFYFILG
-181 YVIVAMILKGLNV
+181 YVVVRAMLNSMNV
-194 RIVALITLPLV
+194 RPVALIVLPLV
-205 FTMLIPLFM
+205 LTMTIPLFM

-235 WESLKYT
+235 IESLKYT
-242 FKNRAFILWMIVIFF
+242 FQNRAFILWMIVIFF
-257 MNMGVNLF
+257 MNFGVNLF

-271 YFVSVGLSQM
+271 YFSFTGLNM
-281 IVMACSFAPVP
+281 IFIMACSFAPVP

-297 YNFIIK
+297 YNKIIK

-314 LLTYAAGMIC
+314 LLTYGLGMVC
-324 MFFVGLIKEGGMLK
+324 MFFVGLIPASMNTLK
-338 TILAIVSGIICSFAV
+338 TVLSIVSGIICSFAV
-353 GALFAVAYSIPS
+353 GALFAVAYSVPS

-372 KETGVSHSAMYFA
+372 QETGVSHSAMYFA

-390 SGIATGV
+390 SGVATGL
-397 AQYGILT
+397 AQGVVLV
-404 ALKTAS
+404 ALKKAS
-410 KDKTGLTAMGFMT
+410 EGRTGLAAMSFMT
-423 LICGV
+423 LICGLGMLV
-428 AMIASFI
+428 SFI

-446 IGLPDKNEPAEN
+446 IGLPDKNEPEE

>member
-34 ALLVGDFGKNPVALA
+34 ALLIGGFRGDAILY
-49 NQTYV
+49 QTYN
-54 GKDLVV
+54 GSNLVV
-60 AGAWAVFGIIAKI
+60 AGVWAAFVLIAKI

-89 QTRFGRRRPAIIIGL
+89 QSRFGRRRPSIVIGMI
-104 VPMIAAY
+104 PMIAAY
-111 LLFLVVPHPQGVSW
+111 LLFLVIPHPQGESIW
-125 LNTVYY
+125 NTIYY
-131 GLILCVFF
+131 GVILCVFY

-153 TEIVETEDERNFMSN
+153 TEIVETEDERVFMSN

-174 IFYFIVG
+174 IFYFILG
-181 YVIVAMILKGLNV
+181 YVVVRAMLNSMNV
-194 RIVALITLPLV
+194 RPVALIVLPLV
-205 FTMLIPLFM
+205 LTMTIPLFM
-214 IKEPSTKGKVVLDNG
+214 IKEPSTKGKIVLDNG

-235 WESLKYT
+235 VESLKYT
-242 FKNRAFILWMIVIFF
+242 FKNRAFVLWMIVIFF
-257 MNMGVNLF
+257 MNFGVNLF

-271 YFVSVGLSQM
+271 YFSFTGLNM
-281 IVMACSFAPVP
+281 IFIMACSFAPVP

-297 YNFIIK
+297 YNKIIK

-314 LLTYAAGMIC
+314 LLTYGLGMVC
-324 MFFVGLIKEGGMLK
+324 MFFVGLIPASMNTLK
-338 TILAIVSGIICSFAV
+338 TVLSIVSGIICSFAV
-353 GALFAVAYSIPS
+353 GALFAVAYSVPS

-372 KETGVSHSAMYFA
+372 QETGVSHSAMYFA

-390 SGIATGV
+390 SGVATGL
-397 AQYGILT
+397 AQGVVLV
-404 ALKTAS
+404 ALKKAS
-410 KDKTGLTAMGFMT
+410 EGRTGLAALSFMT
-423 LICGV
+423 LICGLGMLV
-428 AMIASFI
+428 SFI

-446 IGLPDKNEPAEN
+446 IGLPDKNEPEE

>member
-34 ALLVGDFGKNPVALA
+34 ALLIGGFRGDAILY
-49 NQTYV
+49 QTYN
-54 GKDLVV
+54 GSNLVV
-60 AGAWAVFGIIAKI
+60 AGVWAAFVLIAKI

-89 QTRFGRRRPAIIIGL
+89 QSRFGRRRPSIVIGMI
-104 VPMIAAY
+104 PMIAAY
-111 LLFLVVPHPQGVSW
+111 LLFLVIPHPQGESIW
-125 LNTVYY
+125 NTIYY
-131 GLILCVFF
+131 GVILCVFY

-153 TEIVETEDERNFMSN
+153 TEIVETEDERVFMSN

-174 IFYFIVG
+174 IFYFILG
-181 YVIVAMILKGLNV
+181 YVVVRAMLNSMNV
-194 RIVALITLPLV
+194 RPVALIVLPLV
-205 FTMLIPLFM
+205 LTMTIPLFM

-235 WESLKYT
+235 LESLKYT
-242 FKNRAFILWMIVIFF
+242 FRNRAFVLWMIVIFF
-257 MNMGVNLF
+257 MNFGVNLF

-271 YFVSVGLSQM
+271 YFSFTGLNM
-281 IVMACSFAPVP
+281 IFIMACSFAPVP

-297 YNFIIK
+297 YNKIIK

-314 LLTYAAGMIC
+314 LLTYGLGMVC
-324 MFFVGLIKEGGMLK
+324 MFFVGLIPASMNTLK
-338 TILAIVSGIICSFAV
+338 TVLSIVSGIICSFAV
-353 GALFAVAYSIPS
+353 GALFAVAYSVPS

-372 KETGVSHSAMYFA
+372 QETGVSHSAMYFA

-390 SGIATGV
+390 SGVATGL
-397 AQYGILT
+397 AQGVVLV
-404 ALKTAS
+404 ALKKAS
-410 KDKTGLTAMGFMT
+410 EGRTGLAAMSFMT
-423 LICGV
+423 LICGLGMLV
-428 AMIASFI
+428 SFI

-446 IGLPDKNEPAEN
+446 IGLPDKNEPEE

>member
-34 ALLVGDFGKNPVALA
+34 ALLIGGFRGDAILY
-49 NQTYV
+49 QTYN
-54 GKDLVV
+54 GSNLVV
-60 AGAWAVFGIIAKI
+60 AGVWAAFVLIAKI

-89 QTRFGRRRPAIIIGL
+89 QSRFGRRRPSIVIGMI
-104 VPMIAAY
+104 PMIAAY
-111 LLFLVVPHPQGVSW
+111 LLFLVIPHPQGESIW
-125 LNTVYY
+125 NTIYY
-131 GLILCVFF
+131 GVILCVFY

-153 TEIVETEDERNFMSN
+153 TEIVETEDERVFMSN

-174 IFYFIVG
+174 IFYFILG
-181 YVIVAMILKGLNV
+181 YVVVRAMLNSMNV
-194 RIVALITLPLV
+194 RPVALIVLPLV
-205 FTMLIPLFM
+205 LTMTIPLFM

-235 WESLKYT
+235 VESLKYT

-257 MNMGVNLF
+257 MNFGVNLF

-271 YFVSVGLSQM
+271 YFSFTGLNM
-281 IVMACSFAPVP
+281 IFIMACSFAPVP

-297 YNFIIK
+297 YNRIIK

-314 LLTYAAGMIC
+314 LLTYGLGMVC
-324 MFFVGLIKEGGMLK
+324 MFFVGLIPASMNTLK
-338 TILAIVSGIICSFAV
+338 TVLSIVSGIICSFAV
-353 GALFAVAYSIPS
+353 GALFAVAYSVPS

-372 KETGVSHSAMYFA
+372 QETGVSHSAMYFA

-390 SGIATGV
+390 SGVATGL
-397 AQYGILT
+397 AQGVVLV
-404 ALKTAS
+404 ALKKAS
-410 KDKTGLTAMGFMT
+410 EGRTGLAAMSFMT
-423 LICGV
+423 LICGLGMLV
-428 AMIASFI
+428 SFI

-446 IGLPDKNEPAEN
+446 IGLPDKNETEE

>member
-1 MRKLNRKW
+1 MRKLDRKW

-34 ALLVGDFGKNPVALA
+34 ALLIGGFKGNAILY
-49 NQTYV
+49 QTYN
-54 GKDLVV
+54 GNNLVI
-60 AGAWAVFGIIAKI
+60 AGVWATFVLIAKI

-89 QTRFGRRRPAIIIGL
+89 QTRFGRRRPSIVLGL

-111 LLFLVVPHPQGVSW
+111 LLFLVIPHPQGESL
-125 LNTVYY
+125 LNTLYY
-131 GLILCVFF
+131 GIILCVFY

-153 TEIVETEDERNFMSN
+153 TEIVETQDERNFMSN

-174 IFYFIVG
+174 IFYFIIG
-181 YVIVAMILKGLNV
+181 YVVVRAMLNNMNV
-194 RIVALITLPLV
+194 RLVALVVLPLV
-205 FTMLIPLFM
+205 LTMLIPLFM
-214 IKEPSTKGKVVLDNG
+214 IKEPSTKGKIVLDNG

-235 WESLKYT
+235 IESLKYT
-242 FKNRAFILWMIVIFF
+242 FQNRAFVLWMIVIFF
-257 MNMGVNLF
+257 MNFGVNLF

-271 YFVSVGLSQM
+271 YFSFTGLNM
-281 IVMACSFAPVP
+281 IFIMACSFAPVP

-297 YNFIIK
+297 YNRIIK

-314 LLTYAAGMIC
+314 LLTYGVGMVC
-324 MFFVGLIKEGGMLK
+324 MFFVGLLPAALN
-338 TILAIVSGIICSFAV
+338 TLRTVLSIVSGIICSFAV
-353 GALFAVAYSIPS
+353 GALFAVAYSVPS

-390 SGIATGV
+390 SGVATGL
-397 AQYGILT
+397 AQGVVLV
-404 ALKTAS
+404 ALKKAS
-410 KDKTGLTAMGFMT
+410 EGKAGLAAMSFMT

-428 AMIASFI
+428 GMLVSFL
-435 CTFFL
+435 CTFLL
-440 PRQITH
+440 PKQITR
-446 IGLPDKNEPAEN
+446 IGLNDQDQ

>member
-34 ALLVGDFGKNPVALA
+34 ALLIGGFKGDAILY
-49 NQTYV
+49 QTYN
-54 GKDLVV
+54 GSNLVV
-60 AGAWAVFGIIAKI
+60 AAAWATFVLIAKI

-89 QTRFGRRRPAIIIGL
+89 QTRFGRRRPSLIMGL
-104 VPMIAAY
+104 VPMVAAY
-111 LLFLVVPHPQGVSW
+111 LLFLVIPHPQGESW
-125 LNTVYY
+125 LNTIYY
-131 GLILCVFF
+131 GLMLCVFY

-174 IFYFIVG
+174 IFYFIIG
-181 YVIVAMILKGLNV
+181 YVVVRAMLNGMNV
-194 RIVALITLPLV
+194 RLVALIVLPLV
-205 FTMLIPLFM
+205 CTMLIPLFM

-235 WESLKYT
+235 VESLKYT

-257 MNMGVNLF
+257 MNFGVNLF

-271 YFVSVGLSQM
+271 YFSFTGLNM
-281 IVMACSFAPVP
+281 IFIMACSFAPVP

-297 YNFIIK
+297 YNKIIK

-314 LLTYAAGMIC
+314 LLTYAAGMVC
-324 MFFVGLIKEGGMLK
+324 MFFVGLIDPALN
-338 TILAIVSGIICSFAV
+338 TLRTVLSIVSGIICSFAV
-353 GALFAVAYSIPS
+353 GALFAVAYSVPS

-390 SGIATGV
+390 SGVATGV
-397 AQYGILT
+397 AQGVVLV

-410 KDKTGLTAMGFMT
+410 EGKTGLAAMSFMT

-428 AMIASFI
+428 GMLVSFI

-446 IGLPDKNEPAEN
+446 IGLADKNEQ

>member
-1 MRKLNRKW
+1 
-9 QMLLYACSGF
+9 MLLYACSGF

-34 ALLVGDFGKNPVALA
+34 ALLVGDFAKNPVALA
-49 NQTYV
+49 NQTFV

-89 QTRFGRRRPAIIIGL
+89 QTRFGRRRPALMIGM
-104 VPMIAAY
+104 VPMIIAY
-111 LLFLVVPHPQGVSW
+111 LLFLIVPNPSGITW
-125 LNTVYY
+125 LNTIYY
-131 GLILCVFF
+131 FVILCVFF

-181 YVIVAMILKGLNV
+181 YVVVAAILKGLNV
-194 RIVALITLPLV
+194 RIVALIVLPLV
-205 FTMLIPLFM
+205 LTMLIPMFM
-214 IKEPSTKGKVVLDNG
+214 IKEESTKGKVVLDNG
-229 TRTVNL
+229 THTVNL
-235 WESLKYT
+235 FESIGYT

-257 MNMGVNLF
+257 MNFGVNLF

-297 YNFIIK
+297 YNRIIK

-314 LLTYAAGMIC
+314 LLTYAAGMFC
-324 MFFVGLIKEGGMLK
+324 MFLVGLLAPDGAIK
-338 TILAIVSGIICSFAV
+338 TVAAIISGIICSFAV
-353 GALFAVAYSIPS
+353 GALFAVAYSVPS

-390 SGIATGV
+390 SGVATGV

-404 ALKTAS
+404 LLKKLS
-410 KDKTGLTAMGFMT
+410 EGKTGFTAMGYMT
-423 LICGV
+423 LICSLGMLV
-428 AMIASFI
+428 SFI

-446 IGLPDKNEPAEN
+446 IGLNDKNEPKA

>member
-34 ALLVGDFGKNPVALA
+34 ALLIGGFKGDAILY
-49 NQTYV
+49 QTYN
-54 GKDLVV
+54 GNNLVI
-60 AGAWAVFGIIAKI
+60 AAAWATFVLIAKI

-89 QTRFGRRRPAIIIGL
+89 QTRFGRRRPSIIIGM

-111 LLFLVVPHPQGVSW
+111 LLFLVIPHPQGESW
-125 LNTVYY
+125 LNTIYY
-131 GLILCVFF
+131 GVILCVFY

-174 IFYFIVG
+174 IFYFILG
-181 YVIVAMILKGLNV
+181 YVVVRAMLNNINV
-194 RIVALITLPLV
+194 RPVALIVLPLV
-205 FTMLIPLFM
+205 LTMTIPLFM
-214 IKEPSTKGKVVLDNG
+214 IREPSTKGKVVLDNG

-235 WESLKYT
+235 VESLKYT

-257 MNMGVNLF
+257 MNFGVNLF

-271 YFVSVGLSQM
+271 YFSFTGLNM
-281 IVMACSFAPVP
+281 IFIMACSFAPVP

-297 YNFIIK
+297 YNKIIK

-314 LLTYAAGMIC
+314 LLTYGAGMVC
-324 MFFVGLIKEGGMLK
+324 MFFVGLINPELN
-338 TILAIVSGIICSFAV
+338 TLRTVLSIVSGIICSFAV
-353 GALFAVAYSIPS
+353 GALFAVAYSVPS

-372 KETGVSHSAMYFA
+372 QETGVSHSAMYFA

-390 SGIATGV
+390 SGVATGL
-397 AQYGILT
+397 AQGVVLV
-404 ALKTAS
+404 ALKKAS
-410 KDKTGLTAMGFMT
+410 EGHTGLAAMSFMT
-423 LICGV
+423 LICGLGMLV
-428 AMIASFI
+428 SFI

-446 IGLPDKNEPAEN
+446 IGLPDKNKPEE

>member
-34 ALLVGDFGKNPVALA
+34 ALLIGGFRGDAILY
-49 NQTYV
+49 QTYN
-54 GKDLVV
+54 GSNLVV
-60 AGAWAVFGIIAKI
+60 AGVWAAFVLIAKI

-89 QTRFGRRRPAIIIGL
+89 QSRFGRRRPSIVIGMI
-104 VPMIAAY
+104 PMIAAY
-111 LLFLVVPHPQGVSW
+111 LLFLVIPHPQGESIW
-125 LNTVYY
+125 NTIYY
-131 GLILCVFF
+131 GVILCVFY

-153 TEIVETEDERNFMSN
+153 TEIVETEDERVFMSN

-174 IFYFIVG
+174 IFYFILG
-181 YVIVAMILKGLNV
+181 YVVVRAMLNSMNV
-194 RIVALITLPLV
+194 RPVALIVLPLV
-205 FTMLIPLFM
+205 LTMTIPLFM

-235 WESLKYT
+235 VESLKYT
-242 FKNRAFILWMIVIFF
+242 FRNRAFVLWMIVIFF
-257 MNMGVNLF
+257 MNFGVNLF

-271 YFVSVGLSQM
+271 YFSFTGLNM
-281 IVMACSFAPVP
+281 IFIMACSFAPVP

-297 YNFIIK
+297 YNKIIK

-314 LLTYAAGMIC
+314 LLTYGLGMVC
-324 MFFVGLIKEGGMLK
+324 MFFVGLIPASMNTLK
-338 TILAIVSGIICSFAV
+338 TVLSIVSGIICSFAV
-353 GALFAVAYSIPS
+353 GALFAVAYSVPS

-372 KETGVSHSAMYFA
+372 QETGVSHSAMYFA

-390 SGIATGV
+390 SGVATGL
-397 AQYGILT
+397 AQGVVLV
-404 ALKTAS
+404 ALKKAS
-410 KDKTGLTAMGFMT
+410 EGRTGLAAMSFMT
-423 LICGV
+423 LICGLGMLV
-428 AMIASFI
+428 SFI

-446 IGLPDKNEPAEN
+446 IGLPDKNEPEE